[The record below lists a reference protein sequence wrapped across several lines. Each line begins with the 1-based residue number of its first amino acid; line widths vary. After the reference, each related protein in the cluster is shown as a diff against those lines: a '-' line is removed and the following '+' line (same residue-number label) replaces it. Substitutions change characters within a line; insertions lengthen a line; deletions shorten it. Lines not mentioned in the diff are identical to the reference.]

1 MKLYICFFF
10 GGGGGSAK
18 VADVLESVPSTACI
32 TCSNSYLLIKVRD
45 ENTNCRRAN
54 LVFLYN
60 VRILGVVYLDSYF
73 ITPSLP
79 GICQDISPVRISE
92 ELLAI
97 VTWCI
102 PQCLRVNSGISDH
115 DRLLICSC

>member
-1 MKLYICFFF
+1 MYVFFW
-10 GGGGGSAK
+10 GGGSAK
-18 VADVLESVPSTACI
+18 VAAVLASIPSTACI

-45 ENTNCRRAN
+45 ENTNCRRAS

-60 VRILGVVYLDSYF
+60 VRILGVVYLDSCF

-79 GICQDISPVRISE
+79 GVCQDICPVRISK

-97 VTWCI
+97 VT
-102 PQCLRVNSGISDH
+102 
-115 DRLLICSC
+115 